1 MCPPKGILK
10 QCPEQHYLC
19 SNMESTQISINCKMY
34 KYSCSRILYNN
45 ENEEIIAVHIM
56 KESHKQD
63 TEENKEK
70 QKNTNFKWT
79 HKLIQ
84 N

>member
-10 QCPEQHYLC
+10 QCSGQHYLR

-34 KYSCSRILYNN
+34 KYSCTRILYNN
-45 ENEEIIAVHIM
+45 ENEGIIAVHIM
-56 KESHKQD
+56 EESHKQD

-70 QKNTNFKWT
+70 QKNTDFK
-79 HKLIQ
+79 
-84 N
+84 

>member
-1 MCPPKGILK
+1 
-10 QCPEQHYLC
+10 
-19 SNMESTQISINCKMY
+19 MY

-70 QKNTNFKWT
+70 QKNTNFK
-79 HKLIQ
+79 
-84 N
+84 